1 MIDFG
6 ITEIQ
11 IMKSIKTKLM
21 LPRLNYVSP
30 DFSQIE
36 DMVFKHTIKGDRM
49 LNAPQRSVDE
59 T

>member
-1 MIDFG
+1 
-6 ITEIQ
+6 
-11 IMKSIKTKLM
+11 MKSIKTKLM

-30 DFSQIE
+30 DFSPIE